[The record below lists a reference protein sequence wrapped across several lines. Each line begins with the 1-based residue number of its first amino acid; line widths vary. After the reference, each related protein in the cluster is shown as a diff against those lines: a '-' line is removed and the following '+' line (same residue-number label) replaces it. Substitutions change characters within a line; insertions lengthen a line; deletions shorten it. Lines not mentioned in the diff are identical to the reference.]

1 MAYILRRK
9 GKTKVSYR
17 VQVRRRGFTTT
28 FKYFPI
34 RTEAKKWARAM
45 ENKLD
50 RGDYSNYSEASKLTL
65 GDIMRR
71 YISEGYHV
79 NKKDKSIE

>member
-28 FKYFPI
+28 FKSFPT

-50 RGDYSNYSEASKLTL
+50 RGATTQITQGRPS
-65 GDIMRR
+65 
-71 YISEGYHV
+71 
-79 NKKDKSIE
+79 

>member
-28 FKYFPI
+28 FKSFPT
-34 RTEAKKWARAM
+34 RTEAKKWVRAM

-50 RGDYSNYSEASKLTL
+50 RDNFIDFTETQRVTL
-65 GDIMRR
+65 GDILQR
-71 YISEGYHV
+71 YIREDKH
-79 NKKDKSIE
+79 KKIKS

>member
-28 FKYFPI
+28 FKSYPT
-34 RTEAKKWARAM
+34 RTEAKKWSIYRQ
-45 ENKLD
+45 LW
-50 RGDYSNYSEASKLTL
+50 GQLL
-65 GDIMRR
+65 LVLVVR
-71 YISEGYHV
+71 YQYE
-79 NKKDKSIE
+79 